1 MCGIAGLINQ
11 NGIDPSVLMSMT
23 HLVSHRGPDGFGF
36 AYAENK
42 AHTPLEIIHNE
53 NRMPCLSSP
62 VMGFGARRLAIVDL
76 SPHGNMPMES
86 EDGSC
91 CVTYNGEI
99 YNYKE
104 IRIELEEKGYRFR
117 SETDTEVILNAY
129 LEWGEECLGHFN
141 GMWSFGL
148 WDRRVQK
155 LFCARDRFGVK
166 PFYYALAGGCFYF
179 ASEIKQIL
187 HASGMPRIANQRT
200 VFHFLDRGLIDHSP
214 ETFFEDVH
222 QLPGGHWLT
231 LVLSEIPTPVVRRYW
246 EISLEPQK
254 ELTEQD
260 AIGEFRSR
268 FETAVKLRLR
278 SDVPVGS
285 CLSGGLDSSAVV
297 CEAQRVAP
305 ERHFH
310 TFSACFE
317 EAALDERDFISAV
330 VKATKGTV
338 HWTFPKQEGFW
349 QNIEKV
355 LYHLDE
361 PVASA
366 NVFAQWCVM
375 EEARKQG
382 IPVLLGGQG
391 ADELLCGY
399 QKYRYFYLWHLL
411 RNGDSRLFQESTQ
424 WLRNGTRSSW
434 TLSDA
439 SNYFPAPLRRAFS
452 PLERLCHP
460 EFERGL
466 REPQLQLGAGR
477 SLADRQKTDVM
488 YTSLPALLHY
498 EDRNSMAHSIE
509 TRLPFL
515 DYKLAEFAISC
526 PPSLK
531 MRDGWSKWVLRQ
543 ALAGTLPEKVR
554 LRKTKLGFD
563 TPQAAWMRFG
573 MQNGHRDLWDSSV
586 LHMDRFLSPEK
597 LARESKRFLRE
608 ESGALSASVLF
619 RAMCL
624 EQWARVHGV
633 S

>member
-1 MCGIAGLINQ
+1 MCGIAGIIAQ
-11 NGIDPSVLMSMT
+11 DGIDPGMLMSMT
-23 HLVSHRGPDGFGF
+23 HVVSHRGPDGFGF
-36 AYAENK
+36 AYAEQK
-42 AHTPLEIIHNE
+42 AQTPMEIIHDE
-53 NRMPCLSSP
+53 NRVPYLLRPAIGLGS
-62 VMGFGARRLAIVDL
+62 RRLAIVDL
-76 SPHGNMPMES
+76 SPHGNMPMQS

-104 IRIELEEKGYRFR
+104 IRAELAQKGYRFR
-117 SETDTEVILNAY
+117 SATDTEVILNAY
-129 LEWGEECLGHFN
+129 LEWGEECLSHFN

-148 WDRRVQK
+148 WDQRNQS

-166 PFYYALAGGCFYF
+166 PFYYANVGGTFYF
-179 ASEIKQIL
+179 GSEIKQIL
-187 HASGMPRIANQRT
+187 HASGMPRVANART
-200 VFHFLDRGLIDHSP
+200 VYHFLDRGLIDYSP
-214 ETFFEDVH
+214 ETFFEAVQ
-222 QLPGGHWLT
+222 QLPGGHCLT
-231 LVLSEIPTPVVRRYW
+231 LDLSISLAPVVRRYW
-246 EISLEPQK
+246 ELPLKPQ
-254 ELTEQD
+254 EEVNEQE
-260 AIGEFRSR
+260 AIEEFRSR

-305 ERHFH
+305 KRHFH

-330 VKATKGTV
+330 VKATNGTV

-349 QNIEKV
+349 QNIEKF

-361 PVASA
+361 PVAST

-411 RNGDSRLFQESTQ
+411 RNGDSRFVNESML
-424 WLRNGTRSSW
+424 WMRNGTRSWW
-434 TLSDA
+434 TFSDA
-439 SNYFPAPLRRAFS
+439 SNYFPSALRRPFS
-452 PLERLCHP
+452 AIERLCP
-460 EFERGL
+460 TEFEGEL
-466 REPQLQLGAGR
+466 REPQLMLGAGK

-515 DYKLAEFAISC
+515 DYKLAEFAINC
-526 PPSLK
+526 PPQLK

-573 MQNGHRDLWDSSV
+573 MQNGHRNLWDSPS
-586 LHMDRFLSPEK
+586 LQMGRFLSSEK
-597 LARESKRFLRE
+597 LAKESKRFLRE
-608 ESGALSASVLF
+608 ESGALSAGCLF

-624 EQWARVHGV
+624 ELWARVYKV

>member
-1 MCGIAGLINQ
+1 MIRRDGV
-11 NGIDPSVLMSMT
+11 DPGVLMSMT
-23 HLVSHRGPDGFGF
+23 HLVTHRGPDGFGF
-36 AYAENK
+36 AYAGKNVR
-42 AHTPLEIIHNE
+42 TPLEIIHGE
-53 NRMPCLSSP
+53 NRMPSLSSA
-62 VMGFGARRLAIVDL
+62 VMGLGARRLAIVDL

-86 EDGSC
+86 GDGSC

-104 IRIELEEKGYRFR
+104 LRIELKQKGYRFR

-148 WDRRVQK
+148 WDRRLQR

-166 PFYYALAGGCFYF
+166 PFYYTLAGGCFYF
-179 ASEIKQIL
+179 GSEIKQLL
-187 HASGMPRIANQRT
+187 HAANLSRLANPRT
-200 VFHFLDRGLIDHSP
+200 VLHFLDRGLIDHSP
-214 ETFFEDVH
+214 ETFFEDVN
-222 QLPGGHWLT
+222 QLPGGHLLT
-231 LVLSEIPTPVVRRYW
+231 LDLAESLTPVVRRYW
-246 EISLEPQK
+246 ELPLEPQ
-254 ELTEQD
+254 TDTNEQE
-260 AIGEFRSR
+260 AIEEFRSR
-268 FETAVKLRLR
+268 FETAVRLRLR

-297 CEAQRVAP
+297 CEAQRLAP
-305 ERHFH
+305 DRRFH

-317 EAALDERDFISAV
+317 ESALDERDFISAV
-330 VKATKGTV
+330 AKATNGMV

-361 PVASA
+361 PVAST

-375 EEARKQG
+375 EEARKHR

-411 RNGDSRLFQESTQ
+411 RNGDSRFVHESAQ
-424 WLRNGTRSSW
+424 WFRNGTRSWW

-439 SNYFPAPLRRAFS
+439 SNYFPAALRRAFS
-452 PLERLCHP
+452 PIERLCAP
-460 EFERGL
+460 ELEKSL
-466 REPQLQLGAGR
+466 HEPQLMLGAGK

-515 DYKLAEFAISC
+515 DYKLAEFAINC

-573 MQNGHRDLWDSSV
+573 MQNGHRDLWDSST
-586 LHMDRFLSPEK
+586 LQMERFISPQK
-597 LARESKRFLRE
+597 LAKESQRFLRQ
-608 ESGALSASVLF
+608 ESGAMPAGGLF

-624 EQWARVHGV
+624 ELWARVHRV